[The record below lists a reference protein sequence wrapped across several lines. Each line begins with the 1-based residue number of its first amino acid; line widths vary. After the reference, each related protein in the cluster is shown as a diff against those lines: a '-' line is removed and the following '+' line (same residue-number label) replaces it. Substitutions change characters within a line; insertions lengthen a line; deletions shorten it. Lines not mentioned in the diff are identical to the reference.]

1 MQGRRGGELLF
12 VPEIEKF
19 ARANRK
25 EALLAKEA
33 ERLARIKQESIETVS
48 TSSQEFDEEHFE
60 MGENPPPPPPP
71 RRTLGDYGQWNDGQL
86 ANLGFQP
93 ANPVNFD
100 IKNSVINALKEDQY
114 SGAES
119 QCPNLHLGRFYEACD
134 YTDPPGVTE
143 SQKRLRLF
151 KFSLTG
157 RAKDWLDTLPSGT
170 INTWQELERKFLE
183 RYFPIHKFL
192 ERRAD
197 IVNFEQGDAESLYDA
212 WERFKLCLK
221 KCLKHG
227 IDTHA
232 QMQHFTQGLR
242 AQTRMLL
249 DASAGGSLK
258 NKNEQEAM
266 ELIESM
272 AQNEYRANNDRGAKK
287 KPGMLELEANS
298 AMLAEQK
305 LMNNKMEALV
315 QHFTKASSA
324 QHQSKA
330 QVSQAQGLR
339 CDFCKQA
346 HENGECMPKGS
357 EEAKYMANFR
367 RSNPYNQGWG
377 ENQNQSPNLPQQSR
391 ASPLEDTL
399 TQFIKM
405 TQSNFETMR
414 INQET
419 SNENHK
425 ASIKNLE
432 VQIGQ
437 LSKQMASSSS
447 GGFEGNTCEN
457 PRKESCN
464 AIELRS
470 RVVPTPPAREPR
482 VKRKVEG
489 EVEKEVSIEE
499 KFEKNEKGKE
509 KEEEVEKEKKSELE
523 VEVENECDEE
533 NEGEVEN
540 ERKALRKEIDKRRKQ
555 KKRDL
560 MNDIGPQEVSPY
572 DKLPYPR
579 APKKE
584 KNQEEAFGKFMKM
597 YHSLQ
602 VDIPFA
608 DVLEQMPLF
617 AKFMKEVLTKK
628 RKLKE
633 DEPVLMNEEC
643 SATIQSKLPQKKK
656 DPGSFT
662 IPISIGNLHVGR
674 ALCDLGA
681 SINLMP
687 LSLMKRIPGA
697 VVKPIKMQIT
707 LADRSITHPYGI
719 LQDVLVRCA
728 EFVFPVDFVILD
740 MDECVDTPVLLG
752 RPFLA
757 TGRALID
764 VAMGELMLRLEE
776 ESVSFKVFEGM
787 EPYKKEKPRCFQ
799 VEASEE
805 VVKDSSS
812 DEAPMP
818 TVPELKELPPNWK
831 YVFLNEDSKDPVIV
845 SSSLTPLEE
854 EVLLKKFKEGQGGLG
869 FDLNGVIPV
878 FCVTPVKNEEEP
890 NPGNVPLE
898 PPNSSLEELV
908 RKEKKFVK
916 KSKKVLPK
924 AKKTNRNKGENKL
937 EEFMSPPVLEKVLCV
952 AQEAILVEKLKR
964 SRVESK
970 MKYPP

>member
-1 MQGRRGGELLF
+1 MQGNRSLIATKRAIRLAHLAQE
-12 VPEIEKF
+12 EIE
-19 ARANRK
+19 
-25 EALLAKEA
+25 
-33 ERLARIKQESIETVS
+33 V
-48 TSSQEFDEEHFE
+48 EHFE
-60 MGENPPPPPPP
+60 MGEPNPPPPPPP
-71 RRTLGDYGQWNDGQL
+71 RRTLGDYGQWDDGQL

-157 RAKDWLDTLPSGT
+157 RAKDWLDTLPSGA

-192 ERRAD
+192 EKRAD

-221 KCLKHG
+221 KCPKHG

-391 ASPLEDTL
+391 TSPLEDTL

-509 KEEEVEKEKKSELE
+509 KEGEVEKEKKRKLE
-523 VEVENECDEE
+523 VEVENESDEE

-560 MNDIGPQEVSPY
+560 MNDSGPQEVSPY

-633 DEPVLMNEEC
+633 DEPGLMNEEC

-728 EFVFPVDFVILD
+728 EFVFPADFVILD

-787 EPYKKEKPRCFQ
+787 EPYKREKPKCFQ
-799 VEASEE
+799 VEANEE

-831 YVFLNEDSKDPVIV
+831 YVFLKEDSKDPVIV

-878 FCVTPVKNEEEP
+878 LCVTPIKNEEKP
-890 NPGNVPLE
+890 NPGNVPFE
-898 PPNSSLEELV
+898 PPSPSLEELV
-908 RKEKKFVK
+908 RKEVMKLVESGMLDSAQVVQKKKNVVK

-924 AKKTNRNKGENKL
+924 ARKTNRNKGENKW

>member
-1 MQGRRGGELLF
+1 
-12 VPEIEKF
+12 
-19 ARANRK
+19 
-25 EALLAKEA
+25 
-33 ERLARIKQESIETVS
+33 
-48 TSSQEFDEEHFE
+48 
-60 MGENPPPPPPP
+60 MGEPNPPPPPPP
-71 RRTLGDYGQWNDGQL
+71 RRTLGDYGQWDDGQL

-157 RAKDWLDTLPSGT
+157 RAKDWLDTLPSGA

-192 ERRAD
+192 EKRAD

-221 KCLKHG
+221 KCPKHG

-377 ENQNQSPNLPQQSR
+377 ENQNQSPNPPQQSR

-447 GGFEGNTCEN
+447 GGFVGNTCEN
-457 PRKESCN
+457 PKKESCN
-464 AIELRS
+464 VVELRS
-470 RVVPTPPAREPR
+470 RVLPPPPVREPR

-489 EVEKEVSIEE
+489 EVEK
-499 KFEKNEKGKE
+499 NEKGKE
-509 KEEEVEKEKKSELE
+509 KEGEVEKEKKSELE

-555 KKRDL
+555 KKRDF

-633 DEPVLMNEEC
+633 DEPGLMNEEC

-728 EFVFPVDFVILD
+728 EFVFPADFVILD

-787 EPYKKEKPRCFQ
+787 EPYKREKPKCFQ
-799 VEASEE
+799 VEANEE

-831 YVFLNEDSKDPVIV
+831 YVFLKEDSKDPVIV

-854 EVLLKKFKEGQGGLG
+854 EVLLKKFKEGQGGFG

-878 FCVTPVKNEEEP
+878 LCVTPVKNEEEL
-890 NPGNVPLE
+890 NPSNVPLE
-898 PPNSSLEELV
+898 PPNPSLEELV
-908 RKEKKFVK
+908 RNEVMKLVESGMLDSAQVVQKKKKVVK

-924 AKKTNRNKGENKL
+924 ARKTNRNKGENKW
-937 EEFMSPPVLEKVLCV
+937 EEFMSPPGLEKVLCV

>member
-1 MQGRRGGELLF
+1 MQGNRSLIATKRAIRLAHLAQE
-12 VPEIEKF
+12 EIE
-19 ARANRK
+19 
-25 EALLAKEA
+25 
-33 ERLARIKQESIETVS
+33 V
-48 TSSQEFDEEHFE
+48 EHFE
-60 MGENPPPPPPP
+60 MGEPNPPPPPPP
-71 RRTLGDYGQWNDGQL
+71 RRTLGDYGQWDDGQL

-197 IVNFEQGDAESLYDA
+197 IINFEQGDAESLYDA

-221 KCLKHG
+221 KCPKHD

-447 GGFEGNTCEN
+447 GGFVGNTCEN
-457 PRKESCN
+457 PKKESCN
-464 AIELRS
+464 VVELRS
-470 RVVPTPPAREPR
+470 RVLPPPPVREPR

-489 EVEKEVSIEE
+489 EVEK
-499 KFEKNEKGKE
+499 NEKGKE
-509 KEEEVEKEKKSELE
+509 KEGEVEKEKKSELE
-523 VEVENECDEE
+523 VEVENESDEE

-560 MNDIGPQEVSPY
+560 MNDSGPQEVSPY

-633 DEPVLMNEEC
+633 DEPGLMNEEC

-697 VVKPIKMQIT
+697 VVKPIRMQIT

-728 EFVFPVDFVILD
+728 EFVFPADFVILD

-787 EPYKKEKPRCFQ
+787 EPYKREKPKCFQ
-799 VEASEE
+799 VEANEE
-805 VVKDSSS
+805 VVKDSSK

-818 TVPELKELPPNWK
+818 TVPEMKELPPNWK

-845 SSSLTPLEE
+845 SSSLTPLDE

-878 FCVTPVKNEEEP
+878 LCVTPVKNEEEL
-890 NPGNVPLE
+890 NPSNVPFE
-898 PPNSSLEELV
+898 PPNPSLEELV
-908 RKEKKFVK
+908 RKEVMKLVESGMLDSAQVVQRKKNVVK

-924 AKKTNRNKGENKL
+924 AKKKTRNKGENKW
-937 EEFMSPPVLEKVLCV
+937 EEFMNPPVLEKVLCV
-952 AQEAILVEKLKR
+952 AQEAILMEKLKR

>member
-1 MQGRRGGELLF
+1 
-12 VPEIEKF
+12 
-19 ARANRK
+19 
-25 EALLAKEA
+25 
-33 ERLARIKQESIETVS
+33 
-48 TSSQEFDEEHFE
+48 
-60 MGENPPPPPPP
+60 MGDNPPPPPPP

-114 SGAES
+114 SGVES

-221 KCLKHG
+221 KCPKHG

-272 AQNEYRANNDRGAKK
+272 AKNEYRANNDRGAKK
-287 KPGMLELEANS
+287 KSGMLQLEENS
-298 AMLAEQK
+298 ALLAESK
-305 LMNNKMEALV
+305 LMNTKMETLL

-324 QHQSKA
+324 QHNSNA
-330 QVSQAQGLR
+330 QASQAQGLR

-367 RSNPYNQGWG
+367 KSNPYNQGWG

-447 GGFEGNTCEN
+447 GGLVGNTCEN

-470 RVVPTPPAREPR
+470 RVVPTPPVREPR
-482 VKRKVEG
+482 VKRKVGG

-499 KFEKNEKGKE
+499 KVEKKEKGKE
-509 KEEEVEKEKKSELE
+509 KEGEVENEKKSELE

-540 ERKALRKEIDKRRKQ
+540 ERKVLRKEIEKRRTQ

-560 MNDIGPQEVSPY
+560 MNDSGAQEVSPY

-633 DEPVLMNEEC
+633 DEPVLLNEEC

-674 ALCDLGA
+674 AICDLGA
-681 SINLMP
+681 SINLML
-687 LSLMKRIPGA
+687 LSLMRRIPGV

-707 LADRSITHPYGI
+707 LVDRSITHPYGI

-787 EPYKKEKPRCFQ
+787 KPYKKEKPKCFQ
-799 VEASEE
+799 VKASEE

-845 SSSLTPLEE
+845 SSSLTPLDE

-878 FCVTPVKNEEEP
+878 LCVTPVKNEE
-890 NPGNVPLE
+890 VE
-898 PPNSSLEELV
+898 PPNPSLEELV
-908 RKEKKFVK
+908 RKEVMKLVESGMLDPAQVVQKKKNVVK

-924 AKKTNRNKGENKL
+924 AKKTNRNKGEKKW
-937 EEFMSPPVLEKVLCV
+937 EAFMSPPVLEKVLCV
-952 AQEAILVEKLKR
+952 AQEVIRVEKLKR
-964 SRVESK
+964 SRESK